1 MGIFPEKGGFAVR
14 LNLLHK
20 PRDTVQE
27 LLGILETGPLGLRTG
42 QGELVFFRMEPTNL
56 SVQSPEAV
64 GSRIYA
70 LMTVLRSME
79 ELEFLA
85 LNARESFEDNQ
96 RYYHQRIREESNP
109 AIRSLLEQDAGDLD
123 RLQLRTATARD
134 FYLVVR
140 LRKERAE
147 ESRPYLSRIQKALED
162 QGFKVRLADR
172 EDCKRMLGVYLE
184 QNTAAERYAD
194 FDGEEYL

>member
-1 MGIFPEKGGFAVR
+1 MN
-14 LNLLHK
+14 LNLLRK

-27 LLGILETGPLGLRTG
+27 LLGILETGPLSLRTG

-85 LNARESFEDNQ
+85 LNARESFE
-96 RYYHQRIREESNP
+96 I
-109 AIRSLLEQDAGDLD
+109 G
-123 RLQLRTATARD
+123 
-134 FYLVVR
+134 
-140 LRKERAE
+140 RAH
-147 ESRPYLSRIQKALED
+147 
-162 QGFKVRLADR
+162 V
-172 EDCKRMLGVYLE
+172 
-184 QNTAAERYAD
+184 
-194 FDGEEYL
+194 